1 MSSEPVVKTLQSSD
15 GTPIHAEFMGDV
27 QKPCLVFVHGLNMSS
42 VAFDGMF
49 RDSSLLREVCMAR
62 YDLRGHGRSGK
73 PEDPEAYK
81 SSLYAD
87 DFVTL
92 MREFGYTK
100 PILVAWSYGGTISC
114 DIYAS
119 LSADTLAGVVYL
131 CAVPYIA
138 PPMFPD
144 SITPPTVAL
153 IQSQMAGTDVASYL
167 RDKTAFIDAIWQDI
181 DNVDYRLRLTWLAPG
196 FVQTPQVMRNVVTRP
211 QDPTKLLEA
220 VGNGVP
226 VLMLYGDA
234 DKMVSG
240 AFVAE
245 KMQPCCTN
253 AEVHVVKG
261 GGHAPFFE
269 HQEEVVRELLKFVDR
284 IKTSGKP

>member
-1 MSSEPVVKTLQSSD
+1 MK
-15 GTPIHAEFMGDV
+15 
-27 QKPCLVFVHGLNMSS
+27 
-42 VAFDGMF
+42 
-49 RDSSLLREVCMAR
+49 AR

-92 MREFGYTK
+92 MREFGYTR
-100 PILVAWSYGGTISC
+100 PILVAWSYGGSYSIPC
-114 DIYAS
+114 
-119 LSADTLAGVVYL
+119 ADTLAGVVYL

-181 DNVDYRLRLTWLAPG
+181 DNVDYRLRLT
-196 FVQTPQVMRNVVTRP
+196 
-211 QDPTKLLEA
+211 
-220 VGNGVP
+220 
-226 VLMLYGDA
+226 
-234 DKMVSG
+234 
-240 AFVAE
+240 
-245 KMQPCCTN
+245 
-253 AEVHVVKG
+253 
-261 GGHAPFFE
+261 
-269 HQEEVVRELLKFVDR
+269 
-284 IKTSGKP
+284 